1 MNYSCLRQMD
11 ISNGPGIRISLFV
24 SGCQFHCYNCFNK
37 EAQDYNYGKPYAE
50 ETTNKIL
57 ELVSKP
63 HIAGLSIL
71 GGDPL
76 WQSEKD
82 MDKLALL
89 SFKIRDQ
96 LNKNVWIWS
105 GFTWEQLFCDPDA
118 TTENVRYLYAR
129 KYLIRNCDVF
139 VDGRYKDDLRDL
151 RLQWRGSSN
160 QRVIDV
166 QKSLVDTNNIIL
178 YENGGE

>member
-1 MNYSCLRQMD
+1 MD
-11 ISNGPGIRISLFV
+11 ISNGPGIRVSLFV

-37 EAQDYNYGKPYAE
+37 EAQDYNYGKPYTE
-50 ETTNKIL
+50 DTTNKIF

-76 WQSEKD
+76 WQSRED

-96 LNKNVWIWS
+96 LDKNVWIWS
-105 GFTWEQLFCDPDA
+105 GFTWDQIFNDTNIPD
-118 TTENVRYLYAR
+118 EDIKIMNAR
-129 KYLIRNCDVF
+129 RHLINNCDVF
-139 VDGRYKDDLRDL
+139 VDGPYKDGLRDL
-151 RLQWRGSSN
+151 RLKWRGSSN

-166 QKSLVDTNNIIL
+166 QTTRKNQINNSLSSIITID
-178 YENGGE
+178 